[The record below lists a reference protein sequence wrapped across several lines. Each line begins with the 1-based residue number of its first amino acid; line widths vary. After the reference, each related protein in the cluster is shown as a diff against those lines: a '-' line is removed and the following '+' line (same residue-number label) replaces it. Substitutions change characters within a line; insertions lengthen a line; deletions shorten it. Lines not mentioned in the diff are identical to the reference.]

1 MFVRIKFVTTTTTDV
16 TGQPLTN
23 KTQTYYLLDGQIPD
37 EKTTHP
43 VVQKQY
49 KELYDLQEQKS
60 LEIGYPVTVFELFGL
75 STGSIGS
82 IGSIVSNEQ
91 N

>member
-1 MFVRIKFVTTTTTDV
+1 MFVRIKFVTTNTTDV
-16 TGQPLTN
+16 NGNPLTQ

-43 VVQKQY
+43 LVQKQY
-49 KELYDLQEQKS
+49 KELYDLQEEKS
-60 LEIGYPVTVFELFGL
+60 LELGYPVTVFELFGL
-75 STGSIGS
+75 YRTSIA
-82 IGSIVSNEQ
+82 SNEQ